1 MQETKQETPHMKF
14 IRSNLPLGLTV
25 LLVILTILL
34 AFIAVPFLIVV
45 VICWLVRCLLTGCS
59 PSAVFSDRKDRRR
72 SRIYEGPFRQEQ
84 PGRDEGEQP
93 ASGDDTIEC
102 EILSARTFDE
112 NGREI
117 R

>member
-1 MQETKQETPHMKF
+1 MKF

-45 VICWLVRCLLTGCS
+45 VICWFVRCILTGGS

-72 SRIYEGPFRQEQ
+72 PFRQEQ
-84 PGRDEGEQP
+84 PQQDKEEQP

-112 NGREI
+112 NGQEI